1 MNRHVT
7 RSTAAHAAAH
17 AEDRATDP
25 TRIVL
30 IDEQTPVTD
39 RTRTTG
45 GIAPPA
51 SGSQAGGSGADWK
64 GHLEVPKDKQPLM
77 RPGTRPV
84 DDQQNL
90 AQQNLAGHLA
100 SSGGHMIQGHP
111 LCQDHYPGYG
121 YPQYPQYVYPPSGQ
135 NPAQY
140 AGYGQPFRPH
150 SAPPATPSSGFPS
163 SQIQPSGSGL
173 QSSGGSGS
181 GLLPSSDVSELNL
194 FGNSQTAADIGSSML
209 GSGGSGSVP
218 PLQPPAPDVPPP
230 QMDLNDTH
238 LDIINENI
246 NQDNFSQQ

>member
-1 MNRHVT
+1 VNRHVQK
-7 RSTAAHAAAH
+7 SQDAHAQ
-17 AEDRATDP
+17 DRARSQP
-25 TRIVL
+25 SIV
-30 IDEQTPVTD
+30 IVDEQTPPVTD
-39 RTRTTG
+39 TTT
-45 GIAPPA
+45 A
-51 SGSQAGGSGADWK
+51 SGSQAGGSGAPWK
-64 GHLEVPKDKQPLM
+64 GHLEEPTHKEPQM
-77 RPGTRPV
+77 RPGMRPV
-84 DDQQNL
+84 DNQQNL
-90 AQQNLAGHLA
+90 NISAHL
-100 SSGGHMIQGHP
+100 SGSGGHMIPGHP
-111 LCQDHYPGYG
+111 LYQEHYPQYG
-121 YPQYPQYVYPPSGQ
+121 YPQYPLYPPSGQ

-140 AGYGQPFRPH
+140 GQYGQPFRPH
-150 SAPPATPSSGFPS
+150 SAPPCTPSSGFPS

-181 GLLPSSDVSELNL
+181 GLLPSSDVSGLNL